1 MLGEVAQI
9 SIKNKIDGEVGLPKI
24 AIGEVYIN
32 EIGVEGDYNNFRME
46 RKKGTKKRA
55 VLIHTV
61 EMLNQLKKEGWPIKW
76 GDLGENILLRGINYE
91 KIKLNMKFE
100 IGEIILEVA
109 EICNPCNNLAEL
121 EYVGKENVKEFILSL
136 KSRRGWYCEVVKDGT
151 VKKGDK
157 VKLL

>member
-9 SIKNKIDGEVGLPKI
+9 SIKNKVDGEVGLPKI
-24 AIGEVYIN
+24 AIGEAFIN

-91 KIKLNMKFE
+91 LFNITKDTLTVK
-100 IGEIILEVA
+100 EVA

-136 KSRRGWYCEVVKDGT
+136 KGRRGWYCKVVKDGT

>member
-9 SIKNKIDGEVGLPKI
+9 SIKNKIEGEVGLPKI
-24 AIGEVYIN
+24 AIDEVFIN
-32 EIGVEGDYNNFRME
+32 EIGVKGDYNNFRME

-61 EMLNQLKKEGWPIKW
+61 EMLNRLKKEGWPINW

-91 KIKLNMKFE
+91 EIKLNMKIE
-100 IGEIILEVA
+100 IGEIVLEVA
-109 EICNPCNNLAEL
+109 EICNPCNNLAKL
-121 EYVGKENVKEFILSL
+121 EYVGNENIKEFIVSL
-136 KSRRGWYCEVVKDGT
+136 KGRRGWYCKVVKDGT